1 MPIKKKKT
9 PEEMLEEAKEL
20 IGMWSE
26 EISYQYPVE
35 YESIYRYCDMVD
47 DENPLFLDPEYAAK
61 TKHGGVIMPPFAI
74 FGMMMP
80 GFQEVM
86 MPRMPR
92 TPGPFVINMSQEYEW
107 FQAVRVGDQLSFM
120 SRVADIYVKS
130 TKIDPKAWW
139 IVLEFLY
146 KNQRGEDVLLVRNLA
161 LSHRS
166 PQQVAEEG

>member
-1 MPIKKKKT
+1 MPTRKKT
-9 PEEMLEEAKEL
+9 PEEMLEKAREL
-20 IGMWSE
+20 IGKWSE
-26 EISYQYPVE
+26 EISYRYPVE
-35 YESIYRYCDMVD
+35 YEPIYRYCNMVD
-47 DENPLFLDPEYAAK
+47 DENPLFLDPEYATK
-61 TKHGGVIMPPFAI
+61 TKHGGVIMPPFAA
-74 FGMMMP
+74 FGMLMP
-80 GFQEVM
+80 GFQEIM

-107 FQAVRVGDQLSFM
+107 FRPLKVGDRLSFM

-130 TKIDPKAWW
+130 IKIDPKAWW

-146 KNQRGEDVLLVRNLA
+146 KNHRGEQVMLVRNLA